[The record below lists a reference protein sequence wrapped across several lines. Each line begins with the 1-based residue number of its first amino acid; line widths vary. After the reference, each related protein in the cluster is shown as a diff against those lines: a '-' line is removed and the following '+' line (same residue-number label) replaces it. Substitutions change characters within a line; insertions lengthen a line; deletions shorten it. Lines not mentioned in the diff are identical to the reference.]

1 MEGGLGGPERNV
13 SVSGS
18 SLERGSRDTMV
29 MGKEAAPGA
38 ETTREDAWEAG
49 TCVEAGAS
57 ARVWAVA
64 GPKVGTGTGAGLKVS
79 VCTEAGA
86 RSEADDDTG
95 AKVKV

>member
-18 SLERGSRDTMV
+18 SLEIGSRDTMV
-29 MGKEAAPGA
+29 MGKGAAPGA

-49 TCVEAGAS
+49 ACVEAGAS